1 MVDEDHVDIHRQ
13 PQQNLDGQVQSG
25 AALHR
30 ELRLLENNPNR
41 LEQLIGSFSP
51 TRVGMV
57 RKTTSDLLVAV
68 CSPHPR
74 WDGPVKRHRVLFGL
88 DERPQPIVL
97 DRLPSP
103 ARRDLGKPPQT
114 VPGGLRLSLGS
125 AAEQWAESWLQRN
138 LARNE
143 PRGLDPYREVGGP
156 AGPRRWVRSG
166 DSGLQGDVAGW
177 WCALGPEPS
186 PGGLRL

>member
-30 ELRLLENNPNR
+30 ELRLL
-41 LEQLIGSFSP
+41 G
-51 TRVGMV
+51 
-57 RKTTSDLLVAV
+57 
-68 CSPHPR
+68 SPHPR
-74 WDGPVKRHRVLFGL
+74 RDDPVKRHRVLFGL

-97 DRLPSP
+97 GRLLSP
-103 ARRDLGKPPQT
+103 AGRDLGKPPQT

-138 LARNE
+138 FGKKWTERTRSLS
-143 PRGLDPYREVGGP
+143 GG
-156 AGPRRWVRSG
+156 GR
-166 DSGLQGDVAGW
+166 
-177 WCALGPEPS
+177 
-186 PGGLRL
+186 PGGAAKAGKGGGLWPSG